1 MITIT
6 RSKLR
11 SLIREVL
18 EADGGG
24 GVEKFY
30 FNSKGCDNSGN
41 PDWEDENDGWQIL
54 DAASMDDA
62 VSQLPP
68 NVQKLIAKEIRKA
81 GASSIVELIEMTAGW
96 GLPFTLYGQADYDSI
111 ADNRL

>member
-18 EADGGG
+18 EGGA
-24 GVEKFY
+24 VEKFY
-30 FNSKGCDNSGN
+30 FNSKGSDYNGSN
-41 PDWEDENDGWQIL
+41 YWADENDGWQVIE
-54 DAASMDDA
+54 ASSMDDA